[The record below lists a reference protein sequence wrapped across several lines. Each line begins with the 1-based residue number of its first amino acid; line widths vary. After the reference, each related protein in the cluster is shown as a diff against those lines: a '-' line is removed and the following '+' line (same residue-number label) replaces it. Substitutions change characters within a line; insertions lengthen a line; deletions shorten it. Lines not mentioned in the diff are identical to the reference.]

1 MRRASAIHPHTRG
14 APPRS
19 AAQNE
24 IVRALTG
31 DVLRRAARCWNAP
44 LDTLTA
50 LPAVQNFVYAMDSAD
65 GPAILRLTHER
76 HRTAEEVEAELCWIA
91 DLAGRKLNV
100 ARPRRSRSGAWLE
113 IIESTCGKFIATSFE
128 RAAGVAFDLSRPQR
142 WNAKLFEAW
151 GALIAQLH
159 NAARE
164 SGWSEG
170 SLRRP
175 SWQGES
181 VVRNFKL
188 YVPQSEALVRTAFAR
203 VIRELNAL
211 PRSRASYGLIHAD
224 LNHDNLF
231 FDDGRLVVF
240 DFDDC
245 CFCWFAYDLAV
256 AIYHLP
262 ASETQSATNANAQ
275 RAFRWLLRGYGRVA
289 QFDPEWL
296 EWVPLFLKWRDL
308 LIYGF
313 FYEQLDI
320 DSLPEL
326 FRKKFVAMR
335 ERIELGRPIADISG
349 IR

>member
-1 MRRASAIHPHTRG
+1 MRRASAIHPQTEG

-44 LDTLTA
+44 LDTLAA

-164 SGWSEG
+164 SGWSEVPCDVPTG
-170 SLRRP
+170 RRKVSCGISSYMFP
-175 SWQGES
+175 NRRRSS
-181 VVRNFKL
+181 AL
-188 YVPQSEALVRTAFAR
+188 HLLASSENSTRCRDHARHTA
-203 VIRELNAL
+203 
-211 PRSRASYGLIHAD
+211 
-224 LNHDNLF
+224 
-231 FDDGRLVVF
+231 
-240 DFDDC
+240 
-245 CFCWFAYDLAV
+245 
-256 AIYHLP
+256 
-262 ASETQSATNANAQ
+262 
-275 RAFRWLLRGYGRVA
+275 
-289 QFDPEWL
+289 
-296 EWVPLFLKWRDL
+296 
-308 LIYGF
+308 
-313 FYEQLDI
+313 
-320 DSLPEL
+320 
-326 FRKKFVAMR
+326 
-335 ERIELGRPIADISG
+335 
-349 IR
+349 

>member
-1 MRRASAIHPHTRG
+1 M
-14 APPRS
+14 
-19 AAQNE
+19 
-24 IVRALTG
+24 
-31 DVLRRAARCWNAP
+31 
-44 LDTLTA
+44 
-50 LPAVQNFVYAMDSAD
+50 
-65 GPAILRLTHER
+65 
-76 HRTAEEVEAELCWIA
+76 
-91 DLAGRKLNV
+91 
-100 ARPRRSRSGAWLE
+100 
-113 IIESTCGKFIATSFE
+113 
-128 RAAGVAFDLSRPQR
+128 
-142 WNAKLFEAW
+142 
-151 GALIAQLH
+151 IAQLH

-175 SWQGES
+175 SWQEES

-262 ASETQSATNANAQ
+262 ASETQNATNANAQ

-296 EWVPLFLKWRDL
+296 EWVPLFLRWRDL

-313 FYEQLDI
+313 FYEQLEI